1 MVQSISFAFA
11 LYESSSYG
19 AKLNMITA
27 HHWSPMCVFSFFVPF
42 FLSVWVVTAGGCK
55 TRTERFVHC
64 SNRQSSHSPT
74 SHLSNELQQLAPLYL
89 CNLLCSFFFCLFFF
103 PNFYLLKSPL
113 NASYS
118 LWHALNGLRLNF
130 HNTHLPSSLHK
141 PLAISV
147 SRQLWI
153 MASDCL
159 CRCVHRVTHCWA
171 VPFDTC
177 EHICEYIVV
186 MHVES
191 SSLPRIALPSSHT
204 YQVILPL
211 PCIGQS
217 HPCA

>member
-1 MVQSISFAFA
+1 MDARHALNVLCIAQTGSRHILPLLIFPMSCSSLHHSIYVTS
-11 LYESSSYG
+11 
-19 AKLNMITA
+19 
-27 HHWSPMCVFSFFVPF
+27 CV
-42 FLSVWVVTAGGCK
+42 
-55 TRTERFVHC
+55 
-64 SNRQSSHSPT
+64 
-74 SHLSNELQQLAPLYL
+74 
-89 CNLLCSFFFCLFFF
+89 LFFF
-103 PNFYLLKSPL
+103 AFFFFRNFYLLKSPL